1 MKISIL
7 GNGVFGSVVANHL
20 KNLNHEVFINKVE
33 DTEIIFVCV
42 PSFVVVQVLLDNKS
56 FIANQKIIICS
67 KGFNND
73 GRLLSEALRDD
84 FVDKNIFFFY
94 GPTIAEELE
103 RGVFSGI
110 VLAGGDGKELIKKEI
125 ESDNL
130 RIELSDDIIGVQ
142 VGAAM
147 KNVITIFVGISEG
160 AGYGENTQAYVLTK
174 GIREIQ
180 MLGVKLGA
188 DPLTFMGL
196 TCLGD
201 LSIRSSRNR
210 LIGVSIGKGRKF
222 SDIIAEMKNTQE
234 GLTTIKNFR
243 IISKKAGVELPF
255 VNILYSIIYDNL
267 SIEDGIRKII

>member
-7 GNGVFGSVVANHL
+7 GSGVFGSAIANYL
-20 KNLNHEVFINKVE
+20 KELNHEVFINKIE
-33 DTEIIFVCV
+33 DTEMIFVCV
-42 PSFVVVQVLLDNKS
+42 PSFVVVQVLLNNKS
-56 FIANQKIIICS
+56 LITNQKIIICS
-67 KGFNND
+67 KGFNHD
-73 GRLLSEALRDD
+73 GRLLSEAIMDD
-84 FVDKNIFFFY
+84 FSDKNIFFFY
-94 GPTIAEELE
+94 GPTVALELE
-103 RGVFSGI
+103 KGVFSGI

-130 RIELSDDIIGVQ
+130 RIELTDDIVGVQ

-188 DPLTFMGL
+188 RPSTFIGL

-201 LSIRSSRNR
+201 LAIRSSRNH
-210 LIGVSIGKGRKF
+210 LIGIDIGKGRKLD
-222 SDIIAEMKNTQE
+222 DIVADMKHTKE
-234 GLTTIKNFR
+234 GLTIIKNFK

-255 VNILYSIIYDNL
+255 VNILYSIIFEGY
-267 SIEDGIRKII
+267 SIDEGIRSL